1 MKQSLLA
8 WLARY
13 DAWSRRWGLAP
24 EYGRCCTPR
33 RDEARADRGEESEP
47 CAEAYDRCT
56 AERHGRR

>member
-1 MKQSLLA
+1 MKQMLLA

-33 RDEARADRGEESEP
+33 RNEARADRSEGPGTCEET
-47 CAEAYDRCT
+47 AGRCT
-56 AERHGRR
+56 AERQGRR